1 MEVREDILRILEIPK
16 VLAEFASCVRGELG
30 LSALGRLRPRGDVKA
45 LEERVALLKS
55 CMSCRDSFG
64 EWPWNSSGCISGL
77 LSEARKSGMLTGEEL
92 ASVARFLSLA
102 KMTREHLA
110 KHRETYPLFDSLS
123 RQIRDFS
130 EESDAL
136 GVVDDKGNLYDS
148 ASPELADIRHELESL
163 RRQIRRSAQNILD
176 NPALSHMLQERVT
189 AFRNGHFVFLVRQ
202 EFVNRF
208 PGTVV
213 DRSGSGSSVYMEPS
227 ALVPLNNRLALRIR
241 DEKEEERAIFRS
253 LTKVILSRERPLFEC
268 ENVLSDLDLFY
279 GAAEV
284 MAKKRWKLPQ
294 YAEKTM
300 FILQEARHPLL
311 GDAAVPVT
319 IKCGDRFRSL
329 VITGPNTGGKT
340 VVLKTAGVC
349 VYLAWCG
356 LPIPAGEDSVV
367 GNIGSIF
374 ADIGDEQSIEQN
386 LSTFSAHVK
395 NIISILEQADRT
407 SLVLLD
413 ELGAGTDP
421 QEGAALGVAI
431 LDTLTKEKGLTL
443 ATTHHNPV
451 KQYALTAPG
460 VETASMEFDIESL
473 SPTYRMLLGVPGK
486 SNALL
491 IAGRYGLPEKVLEK
505 ARKTLSERE
514 APVEDLIGE
523 LNERKAWLDRAEGEI
538 AALRKSLSEE
548 KEKYDDRQRE
558 IEFRKDR
565 ILSEAERKAASIL
578 EKAEE
583 SSKKL
588 LKQLEDS
595 AKSAVHRQ
603 IRDTSEKVRSERKH
617 LEQNQEKRL
626 LSSGIGTKGEFSPSV
641 GMAVQVAGTEIVG
654 TIESL
659 RGNRALLRA
668 GVMKMEV
675 EVRKLV
681 PTKKKPKGT
690 VTPPESFS
698 MSPDRV
704 PPSVMVRGMNV
715 DEALPVVERYLDQA
729 MRMGYDQVTVI
740 HGRGE
745 GILRRE
751 VHSLCASLKYVA
763 SYRLGGPSE
772 GGFGVTV
779 VEFRK

>member
-16 VLAEFASCVRGELG
+16 ILAEFASCVRGELG
-30 LSALGRLRPRGDVKA
+30 LSAIGRLRPRGDGKS
-45 LEERVALLKS
+45 LEERVALFKS
-55 CMSCRDSFG
+55 YMSCRDTFG

-77 LSEARKSGMLTGEEL
+77 TAEARKSGLLTGEEL

-102 KMTREHLA
+102 KMTREHLV
-110 KHRETYPLFDSLS
+110 KHRDAYPLFDSLS

-136 GVVDDKGNLYDS
+136 GVLDDKGNLYDS
-148 ASPELADIRHELESL
+148 ASPKLAEIRHDLETL

-176 NPALSHMLQERVT
+176 NPSLAHMLQERVT

-227 ALVPLNNRLALRIR
+227 ALVPLNNRLALRVR
-241 DEKEEERAIFRS
+241 DEKEEERAILRR
-253 LTKVILSRERPLFEC
+253 LTKVILARERPLSEC

-300 FILQEARHPLL
+300 FVLQEARHPLL

-319 IKCGDRFRSL
+319 IRCGDRFRSL

-421 QEGAALGVAI
+421 QEGAALGIAI
-431 LDTLTKEKGLTL
+431 LDTLTREKGLTL

-491 IAGRYGLPEKVLEK
+491 IAGRYGLPQKVLEK
-505 ARKTLSERE
+505 ARKVLSERE

-538 AALRKSLSEE
+538 AALRKSLLEE
-548 KEKYDDRQRE
+548 KKKYDDKMRE
-558 IEFRKDR
+558 IESRRDR

-583 SSKKL
+583 SSRKL

-626 LSSGIGTKGEFSPSV
+626 LRSGAADDGEFSPSV
-641 GMAVQVAGTEIVG
+641 GTAAQVAGTEIVG
-654 TIESL
+654 TIESI

-675 EVRKLV
+675 DVKKLL
-681 PTKKKPKGT
+681 PTKKKPKGA

-698 MSPDRV
+698 ISPDRV
-704 PPSVMVRGMNV
+704 PPSIMVRGMNV

-751 VHSLCASLKYVA
+751 VHALCSSLKYVA

>member
-1 MEVREDILRILEIPK
+1 M
-16 VLAEFASCVRGELG
+16 
-30 LSALGRLRPRGDVKA
+30 
-45 LEERVALLKS
+45 
-55 CMSCRDSFG
+55 
-64 EWPWNSSGCISGL
+64 
-77 LSEARKSGMLTGEEL
+77 
-92 ASVARFLSLA
+92 
-102 KMTREHLA
+102 
-110 KHRETYPLFDSLS
+110 
-123 RQIRDFS
+123 
-130 EESDAL
+130 
-136 GVVDDKGNLYDS
+136 
-148 ASPELADIRHELESL
+148 
-163 RRQIRRSAQNILD
+163 
-176 NPALSHMLQERVT
+176 
-189 AFRNGHFVFLVRQ
+189 
-202 EFVNRF
+202 
-208 PGTVV
+208 
-213 DRSGSGSSVYMEPS
+213 
-227 ALVPLNNRLALRIR
+227 
-241 DEKEEERAIFRS
+241 
-253 LTKVILSRERPLFEC
+253 
-268 ENVLSDLDLFY
+268 
-279 GAAEV
+279 
-284 MAKKRWKLPQ
+284 
-294 YAEKTM
+294 
-300 FILQEARHPLL
+300 
-311 GDAAVPVT
+311 
-319 IKCGDRFRSL
+319 
-329 VITGPNTGGKT
+329 
-340 VVLKTAGVC
+340 
-349 VYLAWCG
+349 
-356 LPIPAGEDSVV
+356 
-367 GNIGSIF
+367 
-374 ADIGDEQSIEQN
+374 
-386 LSTFSAHVK
+386 K

-407 SLVLLD
+407 SLILLD

-451 KQYALTAPG
+451 KQFALTAPG

-538 AALRKSLSEE
+538 AALRKSLKEE
-548 KEKYDDRQRE
+548 KEKYDDGVRE

-588 LKQLEDS
+588 LKELEDS

-617 LEQNQEKRL
+617 LEQNQEKRIL
-626 LSSGIGTKGEFSPSV
+626 RSGSATRGDIPSV
-641 GMAVQVAGTEIVG
+641 GTAVQIAGTEIVG
-654 TIESL
+654 VIESF

-675 EVRKLV
+675 DVKKLV
-681 PTKKKPKGT
+681 STNKKPKGT

-698 MSPDRV
+698 LSPDRV
-704 PPSVMVRGMNV
+704 PPSVMVRGMDV